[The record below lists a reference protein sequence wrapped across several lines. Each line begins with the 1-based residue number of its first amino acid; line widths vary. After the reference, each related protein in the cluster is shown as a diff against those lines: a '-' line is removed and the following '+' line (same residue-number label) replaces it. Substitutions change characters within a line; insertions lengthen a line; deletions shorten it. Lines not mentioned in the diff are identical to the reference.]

1 MDPAEIYR
9 HDPALA
15 KPVPDGLQRW
25 LGGPIQ
31 RYCADAQNIT
41 FSYRLDVNRPLVGSY
56 GLQFIAKV
64 QLLGM
69 KTKEF
74 CMHQIRRYKPESLT
88 RCMQSL
94 GGSKLGTSHSQ
105 APTHAHNQPSSSK
118 SSYRSRRRDRGPRS
132 GKATNWRRIN
142 RLGNKADRDP
152 PVAAT
157 PKPPVDAN
165 IATDQH

>member
-1 MDPAEIYR
+1 MCSSDLDAGGVFTDSMDPAEIYR

-31 RYCADAQNIT
+31 RYCADAQSIT

-94 GGSKLGTSHSQ
+94 GWEQVGHFPFTGSNTRPQSAFIFQKKL
-105 APTHAHNQPSSSK
+105 PQP
-118 SSYRSRRRDRGPRS
+118 
-132 GKATNWRRIN
+132 KA
-142 RLGNKADRDP
+142 
-152 PVAAT
+152 
-157 PKPPVDAN
+157 
-165 IATDQH
+165 